1 MNLDT
6 LKQRLP
12 DFDLDNII
20 LMLGGQPDAYILLLQ
35 PFYEDFQDQA
45 QRLTSLLA
53 QGDVALAEKSLHTF
67 KGVVGNLG
75 AKALYV
81 SSTLLDSELKQGYYA
96 EQSLQQWL
104 ASFTQTMR
112 TIAELLHSA
121 SAAPEACPDTNELP
135 ALLQDLAQSLAE
147 DDFIESELLQRIH
160 CLLPVAQQADFQ
172 LLRQYIEQTDYVAA
186 HALLRSHIL
195 QVDSVGR

>member
-20 LMLGGQPDAYILLLQ
+20 LMLGGQPDAYLLLLQ

-53 QGDVALAEKSLHTF
+53 KGDVALAEKSLHTF

-75 AKALYV
+75 AQELYT
-81 SSTLLDSELKQGYYA
+81 SSALLDSELKQGYYA
-96 EQSLQQWL
+96 EHSLQQWL
-104 ASFTQTMR
+104 GSFTQTMN
-112 TIAELLHSA
+112 TIAELLNSA
-121 SAAPEACPDTNELP
+121 STTPDTSPDTTELP
-135 ALLQDLAQSLAE
+135 QLLQDLAHRLAE

-160 CLLPVAQQADFQ
+160 CLLPAAQQADFQ
-172 LLRQYIEQTDYVAA
+172 LLRQCIEQTDYVTA
-186 HALLRSHIL
+186 HALLRNHIL
-195 QVDSVGR
+195 QVDRVGD